1 MGTKHLPSLI
11 CAAAKFLFGSMVVVI
26 FLKYIKIIF
35 FIFKNLFLTSTH
47 QNDLKLS
54 KKNIN
59 LKLKKLIF
67 FKNIFKTQ
75 KQTDVQ
81 RYIKIF
87 FLVKN
92 LPLAYYIIR
101 KFTRANVIVQKTKKK
116 NVC

>member
-1 MGTKHLPSLI
+1 
-11 CAAAKFLFGSMVVVI
+11 
-26 FLKYIKIIF
+26 
-35 FIFKNLFLTSTH
+35 LTSTH

-116 NVC
+116 KMCVN